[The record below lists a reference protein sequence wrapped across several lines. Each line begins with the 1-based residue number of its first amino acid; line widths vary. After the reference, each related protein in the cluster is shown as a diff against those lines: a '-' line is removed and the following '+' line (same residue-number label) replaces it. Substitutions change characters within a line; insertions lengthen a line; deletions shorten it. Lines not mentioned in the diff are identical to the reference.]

1 MRWLR
6 AHGLGLIP
14 ARAGTT
20 NYHPNRFCKRRA
32 HPRSRGDHPACA
44 AAFALWG
51 GSSPLARGPLLAT
64 EQRIGGDGLIP
75 ARAGTTDRKMTSL
88 SIAGAHPRSRGDHD
102 GATACALAA
111 SGSSPLARGPPVWN
125 GIKGAIDGLIPARAG
140 TTKIIAEITTQT
152 GAHPRSRGDHGR
164 AAPGF
169 CASEG
174 SSPLARGPPTGGIEQ
189 LNRVG
194 LIPARAGTTLAQ
206 CEKQCH
212 RRAHPRSRGDH
223 NVCAST
229 LKRQRGSSPL
239 ARGPLA
245 STVDI
250 EARAGLI
257 PARAG
262 TTVSLAVC
270 SVARRAHP
278 RSRGDHSAH
287 SSSALL
293 NAGSSPLARGP
304 PQATLRMKKPSGL
317 IPARA
322 GTTRRR
328 S

>member
-1 MRWLR
+1 M
-6 AHGLGLIP
+6 GLIP

-20 NYHPNRFCKRRA
+20 GDGVLLDEHSGAHPRSRGDHYWCSLLKPSSLGSSPLARGPQQALFCQHTEAGLIPARAGTTACLMKWQKMPRA

-51 GSSPLARGPLLAT
+51 
-64 EQRIGGDGLIP
+64 
-75 ARAGTTDRKMTSL
+75 
-88 SIAGAHPRSRGDHD
+88 
-102 GATACALAA
+102 
-111 SGSSPLARGPPVWN
+111 
-125 GIKGAIDGLIPARAG
+125 
-140 TTKIIAEITTQT
+140 

-278 RSRGDHSAH
+278 RSRGDHAPSFMKQTDH
-287 SSSALL
+287 
-293 NAGSSPLARGP
+293 AGSSPLARGP
-304 PQATLRMKKPSGL
+304 RGDIL
-317 IPARA
+317 
-322 GTTRRR
+322 
-328 S
+328 